1 MLVLCLCR
9 ALAEK
14 DDLELKKQ
22 IAYTHNGL
30 GILCMHSAEYDKV
43 SLHTAAL
50 CQVSFDHLESHA
62 TNESVQEQRIA
73 LYKSDQQ

>member
-1 MLVLCLCR
+1 MLVYLCCVGVSVSCWCICVMLVLCLYR

-22 IAYTHNGL
+22 VAYTHNGL

-43 SLHTAAL
+43 SPAHCSPLSG
-50 CQVSFDHLESHA
+50 QF
-62 TNESVQEQRIA
+62 
-73 LYKSDQQ
+73 

>member
-1 MLVLCLCR
+1 MLVLCLYR

-43 SLHTAAL
+43 SPAHCSPLSG
-50 CQVSFDHLESHA
+50 QF
-62 TNESVQEQRIA
+62 
-73 LYKSDQQ
+73 